1 MKKVQSA
8 DGTIIAFDQS
18 GKGPAVILVGGALE
32 QRAMDSETAQLAPL
46 LAQHFTV
53 FHYDRRGRGDSTD
66 TLPYAVER
74 EIEDIE
80 ALITKSRKGSMNG
93 YSLSSILQRVE

>member
-1 MKKVQSA
+1 
-8 DGTIIAFDQS
+8 
-18 GKGPAVILVGGALE
+18 
-32 QRAMDSETAQLAPL
+32 
-46 LAQHFTV
+46 V

-66 TLPYAVER
+66 TLPYAVEH

-93 YSLSSILQRVE
+93 YSLSSILRRVE